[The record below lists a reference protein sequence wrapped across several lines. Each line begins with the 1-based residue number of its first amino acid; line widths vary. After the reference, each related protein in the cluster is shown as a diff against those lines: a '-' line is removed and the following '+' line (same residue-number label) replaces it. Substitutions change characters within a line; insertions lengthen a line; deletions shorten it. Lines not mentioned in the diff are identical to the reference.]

1 MGPHEWLAEFDR
13 RAQAFRAERA
23 ALHARVGA
31 ASVVERASVVRPVV
45 LQSGRDVDRGSEV
58 VPRSAAGLLDLA
70 HSLGWAARLAA
81 ALAAD
86 PAKGLI
92 SSVSL
97 RFSRHDERGYA
108 MWWNGAY
115 QHGWYVGPDGLE
127 ALAGSRMRSRKAPK
141 DGSPMIRGVH
151 DVIEGLRLTR
161 Q

>member
-1 MGPHEWLAEFDR
+1 MSPDEWLAEFDR
-13 RAQAFRAERA
+13 RAREFRAERA
-23 ALHARVGA
+23 AFHARVGA
-31 ASVVERASVVRPVV
+31 ASVVEHAAVVRPVV
-45 LQSGRDVDRGSEV
+45 LERGRDVDRGGEG

-70 HSLGWAARLAA
+70 HSLGWAARLVA

-115 QHGWYVGPDGLE
+115 REGWYVGSDGLE
-127 ALAGSRMRSRKAPK
+127 RLAGTRMRSRKAPK
-141 DGSPMIRGVH
+141 GGALMIRGVH
-151 DVIEGLRLTR
+151 DVLEGLRLTR